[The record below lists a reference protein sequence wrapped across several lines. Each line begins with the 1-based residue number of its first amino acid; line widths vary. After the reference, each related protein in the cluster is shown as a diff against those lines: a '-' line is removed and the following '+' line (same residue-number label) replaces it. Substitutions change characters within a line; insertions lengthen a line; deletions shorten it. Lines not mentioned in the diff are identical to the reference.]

1 MVARGNAS
9 GAGMVKRWQDTGGKT
24 AGGKTTGGK
33 TAGATSW
40 WPENV
45 ETPATGQEAGPTWRG
60 SSGAS

>member
-1 MVARGNAS
+1 
-9 GAGMVKRWQDTGGKT
+9 MVKRWQDTGGKT